1 MTREEKLRQWTKRS
15 TIEEILPVLRRDN
28 FKIIDNH
35 TGKDLQIEAAMIM
48 EDGEIVQFLKQ
59 NRDNYQTLNRLYYD
73 EIDDKVHVSTCAVA
87 DLVYGSNIRKYNET
101 ENKRIFGSV
110 NRIMK
115 VFYKDGRVEQVA

>member
-28 FKIIDNH
+28 FVIIDNH

-73 EIDDKVHVSTCAVA
+73 EIDDKVHVSTCAVV
-87 DLVYGSNIRKYNET
+87 DLVYGSTIRKYNET